1 MKYVPGPI
9 LEKFQQSYAFLEA
22 SLVPFHL
29 GQEGSD
35 GVIYRFRGQ
44 DRLLKICFLGN
55 GQQRQA
61 RLRFGKRLEFL
72 AFVFERGVPVVE
84 PIPLADGRLFEEV
97 EDESGWWVA
106 YAMRKVQGETVSAKV
121 WEPVFIQ
128 QWGETIGKLHRCTQ
142 TYPDWM
148 KTVDPLT
155 GEDLIS
161 WQSEMADFAQL
172 VKEPEIKA
180 QWQVLR
186 AELEKLPVERDCFG
200 LIHNDPHL
208 WNVRWDGQ
216 QAVLLDFETVN
227 HHWFAFDICC
237 ACQHVVS
244 GLAGGLMGPIHHPE
258 WLGDFL
264 REFTQGYSR
273 ENSLSRDWLD
283 RLEPFFAYRRLLLY
297 TVLPGWRKSNPVLNR
312 AWRKMILER
321 PDILRDVYI

>member
-106 YAMRKVQGETVSAKV
+106 YAMRKDDRGPDVLVAFLG
-121 WEPVFIQ
+121 ID
-128 QWGETIGKLHRCTQ
+128 TQ
-142 TYPDWM
+142 
-148 KTVDPLT
+148 
-155 GEDLIS
+155 I
-161 WQSEMADFAQL
+161 
-172 VKEPEIKA
+172 
-180 QWQVLR
+180 
-186 AELEKLPVERDCFG
+186 
-200 LIHNDPHL
+200 
-208 WNVRWDGQ
+208 DG
-216 QAVLLDFETVN
+216 DFERLVEFCGTV
-227 HHWFAFDICC
+227 C
-237 ACQHVVS
+237 AQELDC
-244 GLAGGLMGPIHHPE
+244 
-258 WLGDFL
+258 L
-264 REFTQGYSR
+264 RR
-273 ENSLSRDWLD
+273 
-283 RLEPFFAYRRLLLY
+283 
-297 TVLPGWRKSNPVLNR
+297 
-312 AWRKMILER
+312 
-321 PDILRDVYI
+321 